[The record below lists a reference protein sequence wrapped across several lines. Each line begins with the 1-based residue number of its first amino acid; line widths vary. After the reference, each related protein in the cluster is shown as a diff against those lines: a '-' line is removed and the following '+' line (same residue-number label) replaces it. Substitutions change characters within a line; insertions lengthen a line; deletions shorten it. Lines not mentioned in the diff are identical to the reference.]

1 MYKLLKQENRARRG
15 EFHTVHGTI
24 QTPAFMNVATAA
36 AIKGG
41 LSAYDLREI
50 KCQVMLSNTYH
61 LHLRPGD
68 ENVRKLGGIHKFTGW
83 QGPVLTDSGGFQVFS
98 LAKLRNIRE
107 EGVTF
112 EYDDQGVP
120 HYTEMVTDA
129 ENLSLVQ
136 AIAKY
141 TMGGI
146 APRMVNDLYY
156 WDAVMSFDQQRMV
169 YDAVSV
175 STTERKVPQSL
186 KYSMEDQDRLT
197 MLMGDIQ
204 TYYQETL
211 NAFIM
216 GTKPISELQQFRDTL
231 NSMGL
236 EEAISIMQASYDSY
250 ISNNA

>member
-1 MYKLLKQENRARRG
+1 MCSFG
-15 EFHTVHGTI
+15 
-24 QTPAFMNVATAA
+24 
-36 AIKGG
+36 
-41 LSAYDLREI
+41 
-50 KCQVMLSNTYH
+50 
-61 LHLRPGD
+61 
-68 ENVRKLGGIHKFTGW
+68 
-83 QGPVLTDSGGFQVFS
+83 
-98 LAKLRNIRE
+98 E

-120 HYTEMVTDA
+120 HYTEMITEA
-129 ENLSLVQ
+129 EDLSLVQ

-146 APRMVNDLYY
+146 APRMVNDIYY
-156 WDAVMSFDQQRMV
+156 WDAVMSYDQQRLV
-169 YDAVSV
+169 YDTVSV
-175 STTERKVPQSL
+175 SSTKRKMPQNL
-186 KYSMEDQDRLT
+186 KYSIEDQDRLT

-216 GTKPISELQQFRDTL
+216 GTKPISELQEFKDTL

-236 EEAISIMQASYDSY
+236 EEAIGIMQAAYDTY